1 MEITEDLIKR
11 RSNHFDVAC
20 VQRLNLAKAG
30 LSTISN
36 LAGCSALVEL
46 NLSQNQISS
55 VRGLPS
61 LSTLR
66 SLDLSQNALSSIEPF
81 PLLPEL
87 EELRLDGNPLTH
99 NVDWTALQKKVPQL
113 RRLFVRSRAVAKGS
127 LSADNDEAYHGTL
140 QLAFPKLEFLDGE
153 ALALRHVGRA
163 HVSALDA
170 PEISNLEKE
179 LAAAS
184 WGPLDWT
191 IEPHDAGFIDKCK
204 KPLRALLHECESDLH
219 GESKELLEK
228 MQDLLNE

>member
-30 LSTISN
+30 LNKIGN
-36 LAGCSALVEL
+36 LAGCSALIEL
-46 NLSQNQISS
+46 NLSHNQLSS
-55 VRGLPS
+55 LRGLPS

-66 SLDLSQNALSSIEPF
+66 SLDLSQNALASIDPF
-81 PLLPEL
+81 PLLPAL
-87 EELRLDGNPLTH
+87 EELRLDGNPLT
-99 NVDWTALQKKVPQL
+99 NGVDWVSLQSKVPQL
-113 RRLFVRSRAVAKGS
+113 RRLFVRSRAAAKS
-127 LSADNDEAYHGTL
+127 SVSDNDESYHATL
-140 QLAFPKLEFLDGE
+140 QHAFPKLEFLDGE

-163 HVSALDA
+163 NVSAVDA
-170 PEISNLEKE
+170 PEVNNLDKE

-191 IEPHDAGFIDKCK
+191 LEPQDAGFIDKCK
-204 KPLRALLHECESDLH
+204 RPLRALLQECECDLH
-219 GESKELLEK
+219 GDSKELLQK